1 MPTPIVYSATA
12 LASNRALFQYA
23 RTLRYQRVL
32 YAQIS
37 TRSQYA
43 QTRISHFL
51 TMPKIAKIFTRQHR
65 QLKDYTRIRTHRKDT
80 SSMDIHVI
88 YTGGTIGMKH
98 TAEGLAPESHV
109 ETWLD
114 QQLAETEFEGHV
126 HTYQLSPLID
136 SSNATPATWQLIIDA
151 IREHAAEAT
160 AFVILHGTDTL
171 AYTASALSFALQ
183 DLPVPVIM
191 TGSQLPFTHDRSDAL
206 PNVIGA
212 LHAAA
217 QPHLRGVFVF
227 FGRHLYQGNR
237 TTKVSSWSFDAFDSP
252 AATPVAKI
260 ADSWTWTSCNK
271 TNYAGSNQENCDP
284 LSLNDFER
292 SLQQPE
298 QLPLPYKNHDA
309 IVLHIT
315 PGLTAKRLQAFLT
328 PLPRGVIL
336 RGYGTG
342 NIPADEPGF
351 VDVLADAADQGCIII
366 ASTQTPQA
374 RVDLSAYATGSALM
388 RAGVISG
395 EDATIETLYTKLIFL
410 LSQER
415 TTEEIRMLMGTPLA
429 NELTISH

>member
-1 MPTPIVYSATA
+1 
-12 LASNRALFQYA
+12 
-23 RTLRYQRVL
+23 
-32 YAQIS
+32 
-37 TRSQYA
+37 
-43 QTRISHFL
+43 
-51 TMPKIAKIFTRQHR
+51 
-65 QLKDYTRIRTHRKDT
+65 
-80 SSMDIHVI
+80 MDIHVI

-98 TAEGLAPESHV
+98 TAEGLVPESHV

-126 HTYQLSPLID
+126 HTHQLSPLID
-136 SSNATPATWQLIIDA
+136 SSNATPATWQLIIDT
-151 IREHAAEAT
+151 IREHAAQAT

-183 DLPVPVIM
+183 DLPIPVIM
-191 TGSQLPFTHDRSDAL
+191 TGSQLPFTHDGSDAL

-227 FGRHLYQGNR
+227 FGHHLYQGNR
-237 TTKVSSWSFDAFDSP
+237 TTKFSSWSLDAFDSP

-260 ADSWTWTSCNK
+260 ADSWTWTSYNE
-271 TNYAGSNQENCDP
+271 TNYPRSNRENCNS
-284 LSLNDFER
+284 LSLNGGEK
-292 SLQQPE
+292 SLQPPE
-298 QLPLPYKNHDA
+298 QFPLPLPYKNYDV

-315 PGLTAKRLQAFLT
+315 PGLTAKRLQALLT

-351 VDVLADAADQGCIII
+351 VDVLADAAAQGCIII
-366 ASTQTPQA
+366 ASTQTLQA
-374 RVDLSAYATGSALM
+374 RVDLSTYATGNALM

-395 EDATIETLYTKLIFL
+395 EDATIEALCTKLIFL
-410 LSQER
+410 LSQKH
-415 TTEEIRMLMGTPLA
+415 TTEKIRILMGTPLA
-429 NELTISH
+429 NELTISR